1 MTRDELIET
10 MARAITIAHGERPF
24 GLYDYSKYPDPNASP
39 PHVVRNERT
48 GNGIFRSYDEGEA
61 EKVFKEL
68 TERHV
73 ATAALTAIEAAGYA
87 VVPKQANT
95 EMVIAGQETFLDN
108 GYTHGELH
116 DGTLKKAYAAMV
128 AAATENAK

>member
-10 MARAITIAHGERPF
+10 MARAITIAHRERPF

-48 GNGIFRSYDEGEA
+48 GDSIFRSYDGGEA

-87 VVPKQANT
+87 VVPREPTDRQLLA
-95 EMVIAGQETFLDN
+95 MET
-108 GYTHGELH
+108 GSSMATVYELALAH
-116 DGTLKKAYAAMV
+116 SPIRGK
-128 AAATENAK
+128 